1 MNDTGT
7 DRPVSIRGT
16 RNLILSITF
25 GILLVSTAAFSQ
37 TGGIRFRLIAVA
49 TEADAAVLQDQI
61 ARGGAF
67 DELAGLYSIDPS
79 APSGGLYGPI
89 PAADL
94 RPEYR
99 NALAGLAPG
108 ETSATTPID
117 GAFFIFHLVSAQEE
131 RWMEQR
137 RAALEAF
144 DREAYPEAEE
154 FLTAAIREAEEFGMT
169 DLRLA
174 QTVSELASLH
184 NFLNRYEEAVSLFN
198 RVLDIRTAELGSDH
212 AVVGETLNNL
222 AEIHR
227 MRERFGEAEPLYLR
241 SLANLERA
249 LGREH
254 PNVGVVL
261 NNLALLYQGQN
272 DHARA
277 QPLFLQS
284 LAIMERAGATDDATL
299 APRMVNLAR
308 AYHAQA
314 NFTEARRMYRRAL
327 ALLEPVLGAGDP
339 TVQEIRR
346 LLNAAVGERSL
357 PVDAGTPIGIPFQ

>member
-1 MNDTGT
+1 MNDTGP
-7 DRPVSIRGT
+7 DRGVISRLARNPIFSIAC
-16 RNLILSITF
+16 
-25 GILLVSTAAFSQ
+25 GILLISTAGFSQ
-37 TGGIRFRLIAVA
+37 TGGIRFRMIAVA

-61 ARGGAF
+61 SRGGAF
-67 DELAGLYSIDPS
+67 DELAGLHSIDPS
-79 APSGGLYGPI
+79 APSGGSYGPI

-94 RPEYR
+94 RPEFR

-108 ETSATTPID
+108 ETSATIPID
-117 GAFFIFHLVSAQEE
+117 GAFLIFHLVSAQEE

-137 RAALEAF
+137 RQALEAF
-144 DREAYPEAEE
+144 DREAYPEAEG

-174 QTVSELASLH
+174 QTLSELASLH
-184 NFLNRYEEAVSLFN
+184 NFLNRYEEAVSIFN
-198 RVLDIRTAELGSDH
+198 RVLDIRTAKLGSDH

-222 AEIHR
+222 AEVHR

-241 SLANLERA
+241 SLATLERA

-299 APRMVNLAR
+299 APRMVNLGR

-327 ALLEPVLGAGDP
+327 ALLEPVLGAVDP
-339 TVQEIRR
+339 TVQEIRL

>member
-1 MNDTGT
+1 MNDTGP
-7 DRPVSIRGT
+7 DCGVISRLARNPIFSIAC
-16 RNLILSITF
+16 
-25 GILLVSTAAFSQ
+25 GILLISTAGFSQ
-37 TGGIRFRLIAVA
+37 TGGIRFRMIAVA

-61 ARGGAF
+61 SRGGAF

-79 APSGGLYGPI
+79 APSGGFYGPI

-94 RPEYR
+94 RPEFT

-108 ETSATTPID
+108 ETSATIPID
-117 GAFFIFHLVSAQEE
+117 GAFLIFHLVSAQEE

-137 RAALEAF
+137 RQALEAF
-144 DREAYPEAEE
+144 DREAYPEAEG

-174 QTVSELASLH
+174 QTLSELASLH
-184 NFLNRYEEAVSLFN
+184 NFLNRYEEAVSIFN
-198 RVLDIRTAELGSDH
+198 RVLDIRTAKLGSDH

-222 AEIHR
+222 AEVHR

-241 SLANLERA
+241 SLATLERA

-299 APRMVNLAR
+299 APRMVNLGR

-327 ALLEPVLGAGDP
+327 ALLEPVLGAVDP
-339 TVQEIRR
+339 TVQEIRL